1 MATHGNGPN
10 KSTDSGPTGPGRRRK
25 KNNKLKVRIDPPE
38 QTPKVPIVPHKPQSR
53 MNINGQDIDIRADD
67 LTIVEELG
75 RGAYGV
81 VDKMKHKSTE
91 TIIAVKRIRAT
102 LNTQEQKR
110 LLMDLDVSMRS
121 VDCDYTVTFYG
132 ALFRQG
138 DVWICMEVMDTS
150 LDQFYKK
157 VKDRGLKTG
166 EDVLGIIA
174 VSIVK
179 ALRYLQETLHVI
191 HRDVKPSNVLLN
203 KNGQV
208 KLCDFGISGQLV
220 DSLAKT
226 IDAGCKPYMA
236 PERIDPAQNQQGYD
250 VKSDVWSL
258 GITMIEV
265 ATGDFPYDTWRNPF
279 QQLKQVV
286 EDPSPK
292 LPANTFSLELDDFC
306 RCCLN
311 KDPSKRPNYRELED
325 HVFVQK
331 HLHENV
337 RSISSFITLI
347 LE

>member
-1 MATHGNGPN
+1 MANA
-10 KSTDSGPTGPGRRRK
+10 SGPFHPGSSRVNK
-25 KNNKLKVRIDPPE
+25 KLRPRLKVEINPPE
-38 QTPKVPIVPHKPQSR
+38 KTPVTQSSKVPFKTSSVMK
-53 MNINGQDIDIRADD
+53 INGKDIDIKADD
-67 LTIVEELG
+67 LTVIKELG

-81 VDKMKHKSTE
+81 VDKMQLRNTD
-91 TIIAVKRIRAT
+91 IVIAVKRIRAT

-110 LLMDLDVSMRS
+110 LLMDLDVAMRS
-121 VDCDYTVTFYG
+121 VDCNYTVTFYG

-157 VKDRGLKTG
+157 VKDRGLSIG

-179 ALRYLQETLHVI
+179 ALRYLQETLRVI

-203 KNGQV
+203 KDGQV

-236 PERIDPAQNQQGYD
+236 PERIDPDLNKKGYD

-265 ATGDFPYDTWRNPF
+265 ATGHFPYDTWKNPF
-279 QQLKQVV
+279 HQLKQVI
-286 EDPSPK
+286 EDPSPS
-292 LPANTFSLELDDFC
+292 LPANQFSNELVDFC
-306 RCCLN
+306 RCCLH
-311 KDPSKRPNYRELED
+311 KDAARRPNYRDLEE
-325 HVFVQK
+325 HVFIQS
-331 HLHENV
+331 HLHEN
-337 RSISSFITLI
+337 RRQISSFISLI
-347 LE
+347 LG

>member
-1 MATHGNGPN
+1 MMEGSSNGASRP
-10 KSTDSGPTGPGRRRK
+10 SSGGRRRLRGVK
-25 KNNKLKVRIDPPE
+25 FPIKMPDPVQQP
-38 QTPKVPIVPHKPQSR
+38 QPSSKVPQKPHSR
-53 MNINGQDIDIRADD
+53 MHIGGNDVDIRADD
-67 LTIVEELG
+67 LTVIEELG

-81 VDKMKHKSTE
+81 VEKMKHKTSDN
-91 TIIAVKRIRAT
+91 IMAVKRIRAT
-102 LNTQEQKR
+102 LNSQEQKR
-110 LLMDLDVSMRS
+110 LLMDLDVAMRS
-121 VDCDYTVTFYG
+121 VDCEYTVTFYG

-157 VKDRGLKTG
+157 VKDRGLTIG
-166 EDVLGIIA
+166 EDVLGLIA

-203 KNGQV
+203 KEGQV

-236 PERIDPAQNQQGYD
+236 PERIDPAKNKQGYD

-265 ATGDFPYDTWRNPF
+265 ATGDFPYDTWKNPF

-286 EDPSPK
+286 EDPSPS
-292 LPANTFSLELDDFC
+292 LPDNAFSPELHNFC

-311 KDPSKRPNYRELED
+311 KDPAQRPNYRDLEE
-325 HVFVQK
+325 HPFIQS
-331 HLHENV
+331 HLREN
-337 RSISSFITLI
+337 RLNIASFISLI

>member
-1 MATHGNGPN
+1 PRN
-10 KSTDSGPTGPGRRRK
+10 KSRK
-25 KNNKLKVRIDPPE
+25 STL
-38 QTPKVPIVPHKPQSR
+38 QMS
-53 MNINGQDIDIRADD
+53 INGQDIDIRADD
-67 LTIVEELG
+67 LTVIEELG

-81 VDKMKHKSTE
+81 MKHKFTE

-110 LLMDLDVSMRS
+110 LLMDLDVAMRS

-166 EDVLGIIA
+166 ENVLGVIA

-179 ALRYLQETLHVI
+179 ALHYLQETLHVI

-203 KNGQV
+203 KTGQV

-236 PERIDPAQNQQGYD
+236 PERIDPAKNQQGYD

-292 LPANTFSLELDDFC
+292 LPPNTFSVELDDFC
-306 RCCLN
+306 RCCLH
-311 KDPSKRPNYRELED
+311 KDPAERPNYRDL
-325 HVFVQK
+325 
-331 HLHENV
+331 
-337 RSISSFITLI
+337 
-347 LE
+347 

>member
-1 MATHGNGPN
+1 
-10 KSTDSGPTGPGRRRK
+10 
-25 KNNKLKVRIDPPE
+25 
-38 QTPKVPIVPHKPQSR
+38 
-53 MNINGQDIDIRADD
+53 QDIDIRADD
-67 LTIVEELG
+67 LTVIEELG

-81 VDKMKHKSTE
+81 MKHKFTE

-110 LLMDLDVSMRS
+110 LLMDLDVAMRS

-157 VKDRGLKTG
+157 VM
-166 EDVLGIIA
+166 
-174 VSIVK
+174 
-179 ALRYLQETLHVI
+179 
-191 HRDVKPSNVLLN
+191 
-203 KNGQV
+203 

-236 PERIDPAQNQQGYD
+236 PERIDPAKNQQGYD

-292 LPANTFSLELDDFC
+292 LPPNTFSVELDDFC
-306 RCCLN
+306 RCCLH
-311 KDPSKRPNYRELED
+311 KDPAERPNYRDLEQ
-325 HVFVQK
+325 HPFVQQ
-331 HLHENV
+331 HLNENV
-337 RSISSFITLI
+337 RSIASFITLI